1 MGGRGADAFLPPA
14 SSRRSAAGPAS
25 PAPPARPRRD
35 RRASMQAYVRS
46 WDSKTAAEI
55 ALQHFIHVTKI
66 RPSTNATCRDKH

>member
-1 MGGRGADAFLPPA
+1 MGGGREGGSCFPPPT
-14 SSRRSAAGPAS
+14 SSRRSAAG
-25 PAPPARPRRD
+25 PARPRRD